1 MFGKKLCVGG
11 GLQIFFIF
19 VDMGPYGS
27 ENFKTLLLQIAAETF
42 QFFLN
47 SLPIGPHK
55 TMFGIYE
62 MLKIKIL
69 TILFF
74 HFVNMAPSGNENFK
88 ALLLIQIAGKSFQ
101 TSLLNIF
108 SSGRVGFLR
117 GRKVFLPYHW

>member
-1 MFGKKLCVGG
+1 MDFFLILVVASPGPNVWKKIVGGG

-74 HFVNMAPSGNENFK
+74 SISSTWHPVGMKILKRYSSY
-88 ALLLIQIAGKSFQ
+88 KSQ
-101 TSLLNIF
+101 A
-108 SSGRVGFLR
+108 
-117 GRKVFLPYHW
+117 KVFKLYS